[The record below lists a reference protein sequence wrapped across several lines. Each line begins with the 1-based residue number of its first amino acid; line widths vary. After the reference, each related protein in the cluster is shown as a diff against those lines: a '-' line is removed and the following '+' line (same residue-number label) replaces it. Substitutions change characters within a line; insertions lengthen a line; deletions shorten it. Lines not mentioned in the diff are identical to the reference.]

1 MAVIRKRLIFWLIK
15 AYIKK
20 SGKTLMICFVA
31 GLILFAGFAVASR
44 YFSQI
49 TIPFSQKQTIGLVG
63 AYTQDNLPREVV
75 SNLSSGLTQ
84 LDDDG
89 SIKPNLAESWETL
102 DNGKTYVFKL
112 RKGQYFNNG
121 KELTS
126 ENVSYRFSDV
136 TVERPDDYTIVYKL
150 KDAYAPFLV
159 TVSRP
164 VFDTGYVGVG
174 DYRIEKVDLNG
185 NFVQSLTLVS
195 TKSRHDTIT
204 YEFYPSEEALKMAFL
219 LGEVNEAKGLVTN
232 NYHESSFLNFPN
244 TTVKEDANYSRLVTL
259 FFNTTDSTLSDKRI
273 RIALSYAIPDVFPG
287 GQRAYLP
294 YSPESTY
301 YNNDIPQKKLDYE
314 HAKELM
320 QPAAEASGSAQS
332 SAPQELT
339 IKTLKK
345 YKPTADVIAAGW
357 KNIGI
362 NTIVE
367 EVDAI
372 PDQYQIFLGD
382 FNLPRDPDQYTIWHS
397 DQRNNITRY
406 KNLRIDK
413 LLEDGRKTNNP
424 EERIQ
429 LYKDF
434 QRYLMEDAPAA
445 FLYFPTEYAVVR
457 K

>member
-20 SGKTLMICFVA
+20 SGKTLMLCFVA
-31 GLILFAGFAVASR
+31 GLILFAGFAFASR
-44 YFSQI
+44 YFSQV

-63 AYTQDNLPREVV
+63 AYTQDNLPPEVV
-75 SNLSSGLTQ
+75 DKLSSGLTKVDESGQ
-84 LDDDG
+84 
-89 SIKPNLAESWETL
+89 IQPNLAESWETL
-102 DNGKTYVFKL
+102 DNGKTYVFKI
-112 RKGQYFNNG
+112 KKDQYFNNG
-121 KELTS
+121 KPLIS
-126 ENVSYRFSDV
+126 ENISYQFSDV

-164 VFDTGYVGVG
+164 VFDERHTGIG
-174 DYRIEKVDLNG
+174 DYQIEKVDLNG
-185 NFVQSLTLVS
+185 NFVQSLTLAH
-195 TKSRHDTIT
+195 TKNRQDTIT

-219 LGEVNEAKGLVTN
+219 LGEVNEAKGLVSN
-232 NYHESSFLNFPN
+232 NYRESSFLSFPN
-244 TTVKEDANYSRLVTL
+244 TTVKEEANYAKLVTL
-259 FFNTTDSTLSDKRI
+259 FYNTTDSTLSDKRI
-273 RIALSYAIPDVFPG
+273 RIALSYAIPDTFPG

-294 YSPESTY
+294 YSPKSTY
-301 YNNDIPQKKLDYE
+301 YNSDIPQKKLDYE
-314 HAKELM
+314 HAKGLM
-320 QPAAEASGSAQS
+320 QPAEEASESAQS
-332 SAPQELT
+332 AAPNELT

-362 NTIVE
+362 DTKVE

-372 PDQYQIFLGD
+372 PDQYQVFLGD

-413 LLEDGRKTNNP
+413 LLEDGRKTNNQ
-424 EERIQ
+424 EERVQ

-434 QRYLMEDAPAA
+434 QRYLMEDAPAS
-445 FLYFPTEYAVVR
+445 FLYFPTEYTVVR